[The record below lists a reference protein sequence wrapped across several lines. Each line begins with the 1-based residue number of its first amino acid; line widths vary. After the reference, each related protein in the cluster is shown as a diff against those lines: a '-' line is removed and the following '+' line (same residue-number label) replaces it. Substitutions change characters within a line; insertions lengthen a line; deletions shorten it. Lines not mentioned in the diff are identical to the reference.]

1 MTQTIID
8 LLLNSDEPSIRFKV
22 RVNVLGEDPNS
33 TKIVQLRNE
42 IRNSA
47 RVKKLLAER
56 QADGTIPHHPYG
68 KWFGAHWILA
78 TLADIGYPTGDESLL
93 PMRDQVYDWLFRI
106 GSRAGIRRING
117 RVRRC
122 TSQESNCVYS
132 TLTLGIADERTD
144 DLVRRLIGWQWPDG
158 GWNCDNRTQA
168 VNSSYHE
175 SIIPLRALA
184 LYAALKRSDEARA
197 AAERASEL
205 FLKRRLFKR
214 LRDGRPIGPS
224 YVQLSY
230 PPYWH
235 YGVLIGLKV
244 MAEAGFIH
252 DERCWDALDLLESKR
267 LPDDGF
273 PAERRYY
280 KPTAQKRVAGR
291 DLVNWGGVSK
301 RKHNEWTTADAL
313 YVLRAAGRL
322 EIQQ

>member
-8 LLLNSDEPSIRFKV
+8 PLLNSDEPSIRFKV

-33 TKIVQLRNE
+33 TKNRGLRSE

-47 RVKKLLAER
+47 HVKKLLSKR
-56 QADGTIPHHPYG
+56 QSDGTIPHHPYG

-78 TLADIGYPTGDESLL
+78 TLADIGYPPGDESLL

-122 TSQESNCVYS
+122 ASQESNCVYS

-144 DLVRRLIGWQWPDG
+144 ELVRRLVGWQWPDG
-158 GWNCDNRTQA
+158 GWNCDKKPEA

-184 LYAALKRSDEARA
+184 LYAELKGNGKAERA
-197 AAERASEL
+197 AKRASEL

-214 LRDGRPIGPS
+214 QKDGRPIGPS

-244 MAEAGFIH
+244 MTEAGFIH
-252 DERCWDALDLLESKR
+252 DQRCADALDLLESKR
-267 LPDDGF
+267 LPDGGF

-280 KPTAQKRVAGR
+280 KPITRNRLSSQ
-291 DLVNWGGVSK
+291 DLVDWGGAST
-301 RKHNEWTTADAL
+301 RKHNEWVTADAL
-313 YVLRAAGRL
+313 YVLKAAGRL